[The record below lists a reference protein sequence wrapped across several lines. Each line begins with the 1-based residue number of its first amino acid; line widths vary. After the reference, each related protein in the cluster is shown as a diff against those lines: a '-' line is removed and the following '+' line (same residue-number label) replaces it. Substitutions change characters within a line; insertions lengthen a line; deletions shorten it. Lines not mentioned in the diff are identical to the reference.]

1 MRLASFPLAL
11 ALPLALAGTPLRAQ
25 KGQEPHYADVSVGL
39 RFGTTG
45 LGLEVGKLLT
55 SHLAVRVGANYFKF
69 SATKDQSD
77 VTYNA
82 DLKMQSFSALLDL
95 FPGSRGGFHLTAGLM
110 TNPVTITGTGQPS
123 GSTYEINGVSYTAAQ
138 VGTLTAVAKFPSTSP
153 YVGIGFGTPARNHA
167 FEFLF
172 DLGAVIGQPT
182 ITMSATGAA
191 ANAALTGDIQS
202 QVATTQ
208 ADVRK
213 YMKVWP
219 VVSFGLAYRF

>member
-1 MRLASFPLAL
+1 MRLTSFPLAL
-11 ALPLALAGTPLRAQ
+11 ALPLAFAGAPLRAQ
-25 KGQEPHYADVSVGL
+25 QPAGSHSADVSVGL

-55 SHLAVRVGANYFKF
+55 NHLAVRVGANYFRI

-77 VTYNA
+77 ITYNA
-82 DLKMQSFSALLDL
+82 KLKMQALSALLDL
-95 FPGSRGGFHLTAGLM
+95 FPGGRGGFHLTAGVV
-110 TNPVTITGTGQPS
+110 TNPVTITGTGQPT
-123 GSTYEINGVSYTAAQ
+123 GNTYDINGISYTTAQ
-138 VGTLTAVAKFPSTSP
+138 VGTLIAEAKFPSASP

-191 ANAALTGDIQS
+191 ANQALTGDIQS
-202 QVATTQ
+202 QVTKTQ
-208 ADVRK
+208 SDLRK
-213 YMKVWP
+213 YMKAWP